1 MSLQVIEGVVDVLT
15 LHENNKDKYP
25 FLLDSV
31 AKNPKIGRYQILF
44 YRPQQSICLNQL
56 SEFDFLDTFNQAWL
70 AEQQHL
76 NPDLPKHLPFRG
88 GWFVYLSYEMAAQ
101 IEPKLNLYNPPYP
114 VAYAGRCGA
123 AIIVDRIE
131 QKSYVVC
138 DLSETANFADLV
150 SDADQALAAKNAQ
163 PLAPQNLTKP
173 LISHLVEAEAA
184 EFVSG
189 VEKSKDYIIAGDV
202 FQVNLSRKWQADCNA
217 ADISALYR
225 QLRIHNPAPFAASC
239 QFADFSI
246 LSSSPERLIS
256 VRDKQIET
264 RPIAGTRRRGD
275 NEDEDSLLSSEL
287 IGHIKERAE
296 HVMLIDLERNDIGRI
311 CKAGTV
317 KVDELMVIESYQ
329 HVHHIVS
336 NVIGVIRDEITPADA
351 ICATFPGG
359 TITGCPKVRC
369 MEIIAELEQ
378 TYRGAYTGS
387 LGYVNHDGDLDLNIL
402 IRTFACFNDKLEFRA
417 GAGIVY
423 DSHPPHELMETRNK
437 AKGLLWALN
446 STT

>member
-15 LHENNKDKYP
+15 LHENNKQKYP

-44 YRPQQSICLNQL
+44 YRPQHSICLDRL
-56 SEFDFLDTFNQAWL
+56 SDFDFLDTFNQAWQ
-70 AEQQHL
+70 AEQSNL
-76 NPDLPKHLPFRG
+76 NPNLPSHLPFRG
-88 GWFVYLSYEMAAQ
+88 GWFVYLSYEIAAQ

-114 VAYAGRCGA
+114 VAYAARCGA
-123 AIIVDRIE
+123 AIIVDRIDN
-131 QKSYVVC
+131 KSYVIC
-138 DLSETANFADLV
+138 DLSETTNFKELV
-150 SDADQALAAKNAQ
+150 NDAKQILSPQALSDPIIND
-163 PLAPQNLTKP
+163 
-173 LISHLVEAEAA
+173 LVEADEE
-184 EFVSG
+184 EFIGG
-189 VEKSKDYIIAGDV
+189 VNKSKDYIVAGDV
-202 FQVNLSRKWQADCNA
+202 FQVNLSRKWQADCHESN
-217 ADISALYR
+217 ISALYR
-225 QLRIHNPAPFAASC
+225 KLRTHNPAPFAASC
-239 QFADFSI
+239 QFNDFAI

-256 VRDKQIET
+256 VRNKQIET
-264 RPIAGTRRRGD
+264 RPIAGTRRRGE
-275 NEDEDSLLSSEL
+275 NEFEDDSLSKEL

-296 HVMLIDLERNDIGRI
+296 HIMLIDLERNDLGRI

-336 NVIGVIRDEITPADA
+336 NVIGEIGDEITPADA
-351 ICATFPGG
+351 IRATFPGG

-387 LGYVNHDGDLDLNIL
+387 LGYINHDGDLDLNIL
-402 IRTFACFNDKLEFRA
+402 IRTFSCFNNKIEFRA

-446 STT
+446 SIH

>member
-1 MSLQVIEGVVDVLT
+1 MTFQVIEGVVDVLT
-15 LHENNKDKYP
+15 LHENDKANYP

-31 AKNPKIGRYQILF
+31 AKNAKIGRYQILF
-44 YRPQQSICLNQL
+44 YRPQQSICLDNL
-56 SEFDFLDTFNQAWL
+56 ADFDFLDTFNQAWQ

-88 GWFVYLSYEMAAQ
+88 GWFVYLSYELAAQ
-101 IEPKLNLYNPPYP
+101 IEHKLNLYNPPYP

-123 AIIVDRIE
+123 AIIVDCIDN
-131 QKSYVVC
+131 KSYVLC
-138 DLSETANFADLV
+138 DLSEATNFADILT
-150 SDADQALAAKNAQ
+150 DAKSTLIPTK
-163 PLAPQNLTKP
+163 LAPAVVTDL
-173 LISHLVEAEAA
+173 SEADAA
-184 EFVSG
+184 EFVRG

-202 FQVNLSRKWQADCNA
+202 FQVNLSRKWQANCDNNQLN
-217 ADISALYR
+217 ALYR
-225 QLRIHNPAPFAASC
+225 QLRVHNPAPFAASC
-239 QFADFSI
+239 QIGDFTI

-256 VRDKQIET
+256 VRDRQIET
-264 RPIAGTRRRGD
+264 RPIAGTRRRGEND
-275 NEDEDSLLSSEL
+275 NEDNLLSKEL

-296 HVMLIDLERNDIGRI
+296 HVMLIDLERNDLGRI

-317 KVDELMVIESYQ
+317 KVDELMVIETYQ

-336 NVIGVIRDEITPADA
+336 NVIGEIRDEITPADA
-351 ICATFPGG
+351 IRATFPGG

-402 IRTFACFNDKLEFRA
+402 IRTFSCFTNKIEFRA

-437 AKGLLWALN
+437 AKGLLWALH